1 MRILDRLRYSSI
13 VSRPPAPAT
22 RRRQIDATIAQL
34 RALLPPDWS
43 VSAVGQEG
51 DVTLLRM
58 TDPGGIDGALPL
70 LTTDRLEPREV
81 RGLWLPAED
90 SALVSVDWLSERSR
104 DLLRER
110 ATSYIDRTG
119 NVEIRLSRPG
129 LYIRT
134 EGAMR
139 DPDPKPSKAPSLRG
153 PRAWALLRTLAE
165 VRPPYTAGDLA
176 SALALDDGYVS
187 RMLQVL
193 ADELLIER
201 APRGPVTSTEW
212 EPLLRKI
219 TTSYSLLDANTAS
232 TWIAAAGPARL
243 VGDLPRL
250 RVGRWAV
257 TGSFV
262 ASAISPVAAPEMAV
276 VYTEDAE
283 RLAKAARLLPA
294 KTGANVVLVE
304 PYDPIVFVRS
314 PDTNEVRSVSVAQ
327 AAVDCLTGPGRMP
340 AEGEAL
346 LAWMRQNE
354 PRWRATGLTT

>member
-1 MRILDRLRYSSI
+1 MG
-13 VSRPPAPAT
+13 RPPVPTA
-22 RRRQIDATIAQL
+22 RRRRIDATIAQL

-43 VSAVGQEG
+43 VGVVGQEG
-51 DVTLLRM
+51 DVTLLRVA
-58 TDPGGIDGALPL
+58 DAGGTEGALPL
-70 LTTDRLEPREV
+70 LTADRLEPRDV
-81 RGLWLPAED
+81 RGMWLPPD
-90 SALVSVDWLSERSR
+90 MSALVSAGWLSDRSR
-104 DLLRER
+104 ELLREGG
-110 ATSYIDRTG
+110 ASYIDRTG
-119 NVEIRLSRPG
+119 NVDIRLGRPG

-134 EGAMR
+134 EGAAR

-165 VRPPYTAGDLA
+165 VRPPYTAGDL
-176 SALALDDGYVS
+176 SATLGLDDGYVS

-201 APRGPVTSTEW
+201 APRGPVTAAEW

-219 TTSYSLLDANTAS
+219 TATYSLLDANTTS
-232 TWIAAAGPARL
+232 TWIAAAGPDRL
-243 VGDLPRL
+243 VDDLSGL

-276 VYTEDAE
+276 IYTEDAE

-294 KTGANVVLVE
+294 KTGANVVLAE
-304 PYDPIVFVRS
+304 PYDPIVFARGQ
-314 PDTNEVRSVSVAQ
+314 DTDGVRSVSIAQ
-327 AAVDCLTGPGRMP
+327 AAIACLTGPGRMP

-346 LAWMRQNE
+346 LTWMRRNE
-354 PRWRATGLTT
+354 LSWRRSSLTT